1 MTAPL
6 QHKKNGKENNYR
18 YFHTTHADI
27 LRNFVLTSS
36 VDLEQGSRTCGSG
49 PHPALLLINMS
60 MNNGDFT
67 HSFIHA
73 DKGKIEN
80 VMLIEKICLL

>member
-1 MTAPL
+1 M
-6 QHKKNGKENNYR
+6 
-18 YFHTTHADI
+18 

-60 MNNGDFT
+60 INNDGDFT